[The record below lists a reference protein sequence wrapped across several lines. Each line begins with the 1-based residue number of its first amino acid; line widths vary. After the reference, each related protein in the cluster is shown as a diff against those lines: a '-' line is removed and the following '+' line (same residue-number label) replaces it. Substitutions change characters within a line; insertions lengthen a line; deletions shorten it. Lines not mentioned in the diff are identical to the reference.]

1 MKRVMRFLSLLLS
14 LALSLG
20 IFLPQGVFAA
30 DQTIT
35 AAFLGNTVLK
45 NELFTAY
52 PEQISEYLGKR
63 LDKDVSI
70 VKSSTVD
77 FGSADFMNSLVTDVL
92 PANPDMVFL
101 ELNISKQYSTTDEDL
116 VARLESMVLTMM
128 EAEKIPAIYFIY
140 FPEESMLDQRAP
152 FDKVARHYEITV
164 LDVFKYLNR
173 EYKQGSLRT
182 KDFLTAGLIPSE
194 EGHSHLTRA
203 AVNELEMVKNLLKTP
218 KQDIKPLSGLRYEVL
233 EKESVSAQEEKT
245 DGTILYVAVN
255 GGNDKAKGTIDAPLR
270 TVEEAKRR
278 IRTVKKAQGTEF
290 NGATVYLREGLYRF
304 PDGLTFTEE
313 DSGTDD
319 AGIVYRAYEGE
330 TVRFTNATVLKPK
343 DFKPVTD
350 PAVLAR
356 MHTNGLGHILQFELD
371 KANLSGGTY
380 IKNTANPETKVNTS
394 KIMYD
399 NITLGNM
406 LSVNGMEQER
416 SRYPNGGWAMIA
428 DHQDTANTHVAYEVD
443 APKRWNTND
452 GSAFIR
458 TISGSGYFTINTRM
472 SDVDTEKKFIN
483 LTTSTTWTMESGWLW
498 SVVNLFEE
506 LDVPGEWCVDE
517 KKNVLYYY
525 PREDFNNS
533 EILFSSTTT
542 PVVSMKKCKGIT
554 LENIIIEN
562 GAGSGVEI
570 TDGIRNTVKD
580 CTLKNLGHVG
590 VRITHSG
597 TPGPGQN
604 GVVGCHIYNTATGG
618 VYLKGG
624 DRAELTMQNDYVENC
639 HFENYST
646 IGHHCTAGVF
656 AAECVGVYI
665 RNCLFHNDDSTAI
678 QMHSNELY
686 IEYNE
691 FCNVVKD
698 SDDTGVIY
706 GQNSGRTEQS
716 PFFNHNYLHDIKWTL
731 EQTQESSGVVGF
743 YADAMANSGCR
754 VENNV
759 FQRVPNSIQMW
770 VSKNQTIAENLFLDS
785 GDDGK
790 LVHLSYDYLTGAA
803 AQKARDFY
811 QKHIDEGTIEDLRGK
826 GSSAVSASGETLFY
840 KSYLGNTSFT
850 PENQKNYFLK
860 YPWME
865 HYLEGD
871 FYGADD
877 MLVRNNAFFNTN
889 QNIKKTIGFNG
900 FEKDQYN
907 IQNYLSSDPMLEADK
922 PDDPYARIH
931 ATMERAAEKLDSFEV
946 WDVKTAGIKNEPR
959 PISDFKL
966 VAPID
971 GQREVDISDLRLS
984 WDYASGADEYHVQI
998 ATDASF
1004 KNIIFDKTSVNNFI
1018 IADGMETGARRY
1030 YWRVA
1035 AKAYSNSFTGEP
1047 VAVNGPFSFYSA
1059 RYIAPDKAELGL
1071 TLEAAKALA
1080 LTLVEGT
1087 ESGQYQT
1094 GTIAELENTIA
1105 EGERV
1110 YNDIRTEQ
1118 RNVDEMQKKVRSAH
1132 ILALSKVNLAE
1143 IDASVVFSDLE
1154 NMEMCGAG
1162 NKLSPATESSL
1173 ISVDGDKVTLSEVA
1187 TAYTK
1192 EPLGAHEILHFT
1204 GTFDFSG
1211 VNSGSVFNIVGIRAQ
1226 NKTYE
1231 PWKTPS
1237 YVFSVTKSLIELQ
1250 AFKPPT
1256 QIGKIYTT
1264 VPNDYLLE
1272 GKEHDIEFGAIPVK
1286 NGVRLILRIDGQI
1299 IFDYLDQLNFIEQGG
1314 YGEIYTNRDT
1324 SSLTIAPPKTD
1335 LPYPSLAELLADPES
1350 ELNKK

>member
-30 DQTIT
+30 DPSVT

-52 PEQISEYLGKR
+52 PEQIGEYLEKR
-63 LDKDVSI
+63 LDQDISI
-70 VKSSTVD
+70 VKGSPVD
-77 FGSADFMNSLVTDVL
+77 FNSSDFMNPLVTDIL
-92 PANPDMVFL
+92 PTNPDMVFI
-101 ELNISKQYSTTDEDL
+101 ELDISKQYATSEEDL
-116 VARLESMVLTMM
+116 IARLESMVLAMM
-128 EAEKIPAIYFIY
+128 EAKKIPAIYFIY
-140 FPEESMLDQRAP
+140 FPEESMLNKREA
-152 FDKVARHYEITV
+152 FDKVAEHYGISV
-164 LDVFKYLNR
+164 LDVFKYLNK
-173 EYKQGSLRT
+173 EYTQGSLRT

-194 EGHSHLTRA
+194 AGHGHLTRA
-203 AVNELEMVKNLLKTP
+203 VVNEMESIKDLLKTP
-218 KQDIKPLSGLRYEVL
+218 RRDVSPLSGLRYEAI
-233 EKESVSAQEEKT
+233 EKEPTATFEEKT
-245 DGTILYVAVN
+245 DGTILYVATN
-255 GGNDKAKGTIDAPLR
+255 GGNDRAKGTIDAPLR
-270 TVEEAKRR
+270 TVEEAKQR
-278 IRTVKKAQGTEF
+278 IRAVKKAQGTDF

-313 DSGTDD
+313 DSGTED
-319 AGIVYRAYEGE
+319 AGIVYQAFEGE
-330 TVRFTNATVLKPK
+330 TVRFTNASVLKPE

-350 PAVLAR
+350 PAVLKR
-356 MHTNGLGHILQFELD
+356 MHTNGLGHILQFELA
-371 KANLSGGTY
+371 KVNLTGGTY
-380 IKNTANPETKVNTS
+380 LKHTANPGTAMQTTKV
-394 KIMYD
+394 MYD
-399 NITLGNM
+399 DVSLGNM
-406 LSVNGMEQER
+406 FSVNGMEQER
-416 SRYPNGGWAMIA
+416 SRYPNGGWALIGG
-428 DHQDTANTHVAYEVD
+428 HQDTANTHVAYEGN

-458 TISGSGYFTINTRM
+458 TISGSGYFTIQTRL
-472 SDVDTEKKFIN
+472 SDVDVEKKFIN
-483 LTTSTTWTMESGWLW
+483 LTTSTTWTMEGGWLW
-498 SVVNLFEE
+498 SAVNLFEE

-517 KKNVLYYY
+517 KKNILYYY
-525 PREDFNNS
+525 PREDFDRS
-533 EILFSSTTT
+533 ELLFSSNSK
-542 PVVSMKKCKGIT
+542 PVVSMNRTKGIT
-554 LENIIIEN
+554 LENIIIEG

-570 TDGIRNTVKD
+570 TDGIKNTIRN
-580 CTLKNLGHVG
+580 CTLRNLGHMG
-590 VRITHSG
+590 IKITHSG
-597 TPGPGQN
+597 KPGPGQN
-604 GVVGCHIYNTATGG
+604 GVVGCHIHNTATGG
-618 VYLKGG
+618 VYVKGG
-624 DRAELTMQNDYVENC
+624 DRAGLTMQNDYIENC

-646 IGHHCTAGVF
+646 IGHHSSAGVF
-656 AAECVGVYI
+656 AHEGVGIFI

-691 FCNVVKD
+691 FCNVAKD

-731 EQTQESSGVVGF
+731 EQTQEHSGVVGF

-785 GDDGK
+785 EDTGK
-790 LVHLSYDYLTGAA
+790 LVHLSYDYLTGDAA
-803 AQKARDFY
+803 KKARDFY
-811 QKHIDEGTIEDLRGK
+811 QKHIEAGTIEDLRGK
-826 GSSAVSASGETLFY
+826 GSSAVSASGENLFY
-840 KSYLGNTSFT
+840 KAYLGNVSFIG
-850 PENQKNYFLK
+850 ENQKNYFIK

-889 QNIKKTIGFNG
+889 PNTKKSIGFNG

-907 IQNYLSSDPMLEADK
+907 VQNYLSRDPMLDADVEG
-922 PDDPYARIH
+922 DPYARIH
-931 ATMERAAEKLDSFEV
+931 AAMEKAAEHLESFEV
-946 WDVKTAGIKNEPR
+946 WDVKTAGIKDEPR
-959 PISDFKL
+959 PISDFKQ

-984 WDYASGADEYHVQI
+984 WDYASGADEYRVQI

-1004 KNIIFDKTSVNNFI
+1004 KNIVFDKVSVNNFI
-1018 IADGMETGARRY
+1018 IADGLETGARRY
-1030 YWRVA
+1030 YWKVT
-1035 AKAYSNSFTGEP
+1035 AKAYSSSFTGEP
-1047 VAVNGPFSFYSA
+1047 MAVNGPFSFYSA
-1059 RYIAPDKAELGL
+1059 RYIEPDRTALGE
-1071 TLEAAKALA
+1071 TLEAAKAL
-1080 LTLVEGT
+1080 LPTLIEGT
-1087 ESGQYQT
+1087 EPGQYQF
-1094 GTIAELENTIA
+1094 GTKAEFEAAIT

-1110 YNDIRTEQ
+1110 YEDIRTEQ
-1118 RNVDEMQKKVRSAH
+1118 GSVDEAQQKVRSAH
-1132 ILALSKVNLAE
+1132 VLALSKINLSE
-1143 IDASVVFSDLE
+1143 IDASLVFGDLE

-1162 NKLSPATESSL
+1162 NALSPATESE
-1173 ISVDGDKVTLSEVA
+1173 TLSVSDGVVRLEGES

-1192 EPLGAHEILHFT
+1192 EPMGAHEILHFT

-1231 PWKTPS
+1231 PWKTKS

-1250 AFKPPT
+1250 GFKPPT
-1256 QIGKIYTT
+1256 QIGRIYTT
-1264 VPNDYLLE
+1264 VPNTYLLE
-1272 GKEHDIEFGAIPVK
+1272 GKEHDIEFGAIPVS

-1299 IFDYLDQLNFIEQGG
+1299 IFDYLDQLNFIEEGG

-1324 SSLTIAPPKTD
+1324 SSLKIAPPKED
-1335 LPYPSLAELLADPES
+1335 LPYPSLLELLSDPES